1 MFSIVRAL
9 MDRFKALFLSQ
20 SILELQADLIVT
32 CADRKADL
40 LRRAERFEQEG
51 MADIAAY
58 LRQQVESLST
68 ENPLA
73 SVLAVVSHLQSAP
86 MSTAL
91 PAGHVPP
98 AVSNDATQTPANA
111 LPPGTLKK
119 SRRP

>member
-73 SVLAVVSHLQSAP
+73 GVVAVV
-86 MSTAL
+86 
-91 PAGHVPP
+91 
-98 AVSNDATQTPANA
+98 AVIC
-111 LPPGTLKK
+111 
-119 SRRP
+119 